1 MDRNNDKSQTVVAVV
16 DPETYRRAFYSSPDY
31 VSISSLADGTYIDV
45 NASYERFAGM
55 PREQI
60 IGRTSTEVGVWP
72 TAEDRARLVEAV
84 RKKGELQGFP
94 SRLKSRNGEIRNVE
108 ISASVA
114 EINGEEILVAI
125 LRDVTEKM
133 HDEAELRQYREHLEV
148 LVRHRTAALQETNA
162 ELTKSNDRLEQAH
175 ARLLESGKRIR
186 YIALHDVLT
195 GLPNRSLLHDR
206 ISQSITQA
214 DRESSMMAVLFIDLD
229 NFKHIND
236 SLGHMIGDE
245 LLRTA
250 AGRIRQC
257 VRKCDTVARLGGD
270 EFVVCISRLDRS
282 EYAGRL
288 AAKIIASLEKPFI
301 IKDQMLHAGASIGIS
316 VYPGDGNTV
325 DTLMQMADTAMY
337 HAKSRGKGNYQF
349 FTSSLNAAAQ
359 QRLSIESQLRHALP
373 HNEFVLHYQPQVDI
387 ANGRILSAEALIRW
401 QYPGRGL
408 VPPLEFIPVAE
419 ESGLILKVGEW
430 VLREACAQLGKWR
443 RAGHRHLGIAVNL
456 SARQVL
462 QPGFSDFVASLLD
475 VNGLPPE
482 ALDLEITES
491 VLMEPSE
498 ENVATLRR
506 LTTMGVRFSIDDF
519 GTGYSNLSYLK
530 RFPIHALKIDR
541 SFVRGIVDDSSDKA
555 ITNTIIAM
563 AKHLNLTVIAEGV
576 EALEQAEFLATQ
588 GCHMAQGYY
597 YGRPMEAGSFAA
609 LLQAQSG

>member
-1 MDRNNDKSQTVVAVV
+1 MDRNEKKAPGNTVDA
-16 DPETYRRAFYSSPDY
+16 ETYRRAFYCSPDY
-31 VSISSLADGTYIDV
+31 LSISRLADGTYIDV
-45 NASYERFAGM
+45 NASYEQFAGI

-60 IGRTSTEVGVWP
+60 IGRTSIELGVWP
-72 TAEDRARLVEAV
+72 TPEDRQRLVEAV
-84 RKKGELQGFP
+84 RSQRELREFP
-94 SRLKSRNGEIRNVE
+94 SRLKTRDGKIRNVE

-125 LRDVTEKM
+125 LRDVTEKL
-133 HDEAELRQYREHLEV
+133 HDAAELQQYREHLEV
-148 LVRHRTAALQETNA
+148 VVQHRTSELQETNT
-162 ELTKSNDRLEQAH
+162 ELTRSNYRLEQAH
-175 ARLLESGKRIR
+175 ARLLETGKRIR

-195 GLPNRSLLHDR
+195 GLPNRALLHDR
-206 ISQSITQA
+206 ISHAISQA
-214 DRESSMMAVLFIDLD
+214 EREGCMMAVLFIDLD

-250 AGRIRQC
+250 GTRIRQC

-270 EFVVCISRLDRS
+270 EFVVCISRLQRS

-288 AAKIIASLEKPFI
+288 AAKILSSLEKPFVI
-301 IKDQMLHAGASIGIS
+301 AAQTLHAGASIGIS

-325 DTLMQMADTAMY
+325 DVLMQMADTAMY

-373 HNEFVLHYQPQVDI
+373 HNEFLLHYQPQVDI
-387 ANGRILSAEALIRW
+387 NTGRVLSAEALIRW

-419 ESGLILKVGEW
+419 ESGLILKIGEW
-430 VLREACAQLGKWR
+430 VLREACSQLARWR
-443 RAGHRHLGIAVNL
+443 RNGQEDLGIAVNL

-462 QPGFSDFVASLLD
+462 QPGFVNVVASVLES
-475 VNGLPPE
+475 NGLPPS

-498 ENVATLRR
+498 ENVSALRR
-506 LTTMGVRFSIDDF
+506 LSAMGVRFSIDDF
-519 GTGYSNLSYLK
+519 GTGYSSLSYLK

-541 SFVRGIVDDSSDKA
+541 SFVSGIADNPSDMA

-563 AKHLNLTVIAEGV
+563 AKHLNLKVIAEGV
-576 EALEQAEFLATQ
+576 ETQAQAEFLA
-588 GCHMAQGYY
+588 GHACHMAQGYY
-597 YGRPMEAGSFAA
+597 YGRPMEANSFGA
-609 LLQAQSG
+609 LLASQSA